1 MSRSE
6 VIEKP
11 PALGKVVFAFS
22 AAVPTSIREQ
32 LRPLLGAFER
42 ACDLDEPDLPPV
54 GKAATPGAL
63 GDQNL
68 THVISPTLDFAERA
82 SLEARKVAIVTVR
95 PTPRSVGLTSV
106 QPQWAETVSKL
117 NILSDGRYYSPDPR
131 MFMSGCVI
139 CTTGVRHRSCSGHD

>member
-1 MSRSE
+1 MRSH
-6 VIEKP
+6 IE
-11 PALGKVVFAFS
+11 S
-22 AAVPTSIREQ
+22 
-32 LRPLLGAFER
+32 
-42 ACDLDEPDLPPV
+42 DLPPV

-63 GDQNL
+63 SDQNL

-82 SLEARKVAIVTVR
+82 GLEARKVAIVTVR
-95 PTPRSVGLTSV
+95 PTPRSIVLTSE

-139 CTTGVRHRSCSGHD
+139 CTTGVRQRSC